1 VSNHVGRCWEGKKIP
16 YLFSFE
22 LDGLRG
28 EREDTTPEGEKDV
41 PDRMIRRK
49 GKRNFLLYLQFSVP
63 FVVLTMQHFLCV

>member
-1 VSNHVGRCWEGKKIP
+1 LGREENS
-16 YLFSFE
+16 LSFFE

>member
-1 VSNHVGRCWEGKKIP
+1 LGREENS
-16 YLFSFE
+16 LSFFE

-49 GKRNFLLYLQFSVP
+49 GKKKFL
-63 FVVLTMQHFLCV
+63 